1 MKKYFLLFS
10 ICILPY
16 LSLHSQTKID
26 DALRILRVDSI
37 HDSIKIKK
45 IFGASN
51 SIMYS
56 NPDSGIKLLDIG
68 LNELDNS
75 IQLYNVDDSLRLSK
89 GFYLGKFLNLKGI
102 GLFLLHRER
111 ECLDVW
117 LKTEKIAIRRN
128 DSKLKKTT
136 RNNLAILY
144 SSSGRKKEALKIFK
158 EQREAAIKNKDTSEI
173 IVANINISAI
183 WDEVDSNL
191 ILLENTKSLV
201 LKSKIVNRR
210 SLSAIYQMLSGIY
223 LDSNSNKN
231 NLEKGKIYLDSLFHF
246 AQKTSQKS
254 RIADYYQLLCLYY
267 IQKKQY
273 YDALKSAEK
282 SAKIDKEITGIASS
296 NTLDLLYK
304 TNKKLK
310 YYKEANK
317 FLELFVRN
325 KDSLEELSAKEDI
338 SKYESEKKFEIKQKL
353 DSLKYLEEIR
363 YQKAETRAKDQEIKT
378 QKIKE
383 TVLIIGIFLIIG
395 FLAFVYKQLNTTKKQ
410 KIVIEEKK
418 QEITDSINY
427 AKKIQDAM
435 MTSLVYIKDILPMSF
450 IFFKPK
456 DVVSGDFYWIYKD
469 LEENI
474 FFTVADCTGHGV
486 PGAFMSMI
494 GTSLLNEIIIEKGI
508 KDTDEILNE
517 MRDQIIKS
525 LRQEEEGAQKDGMD
539 ISLCKLN
546 MKKKTVE
553 FSGAHNSLIH
563 VSGEELKTY
572 RGDHQPVGFLVEDKR
587 PFNKH
592 KVKLKKEDM
601 LYIYSDGYQDQFGGA
616 KGKKYKSAK
625 FKKHLLLISKE
636 SEDKQLSI
644 LEKDFSSWKNNYE
657 QVDDVCVMG
666 VRII

>member
-1 MKKYFLLFS
+1 
-10 ICILPY
+10 
-16 LSLHSQTKID
+16 
-26 DALRILRVDSI
+26 
-37 HDSIKIKK
+37 
-45 IFGASN
+45 
-51 SIMYS
+51 
-56 NPDSGIKLLDIG
+56 
-68 LNELDNS
+68 
-75 IQLYNVDDSLRLSK
+75 
-89 GFYLGKFLNLKGI
+89 
-102 GLFLLHRER
+102 
-111 ECLDVW
+111 
-117 LKTEKIAIRRN
+117 
-128 DSKLKKTT
+128 
-136 RNNLAILY
+136 
-144 SSSGRKKEALKIFK
+144 
-158 EQREAAIKNKDTSEI
+158 
-173 IVANINISAI
+173 
-183 WDEVDSNL
+183 
-191 ILLENTKSLV
+191 
-201 LKSKIVNRR
+201 
-210 SLSAIYQMLSGIY
+210 MLSGIY

-246 AQKTSQKS
+246 APKTSQKS

-282 SAKIDKEITGIASS
+282 SAKIDKEITGIAST

-353 DSLKYLEEIR
+353 DSLKYIEEIR

-494 GTSLLNEIIIEKGI
+494 GTSLLNEIVIEKGI

-625 FKKHLLLISKE
+625 FK
-636 SEDKQLSI
+636 SI
-644 LEKDFSSWKNNYE
+644 F
-657 QVDDVCVMG
+657 C
-666 VRII
+666 R